1 MLSEQKYEQEK
12 LRSAEESRAKMR
24 RWWGQEQFPRS
35 SCRPRGSKGSGHAL
49 WGVTGFLARNQYD
62 TIKAGVQICGVFMTI
77 CWTKRGSL
85 WPKDLLWTL
94 MARQV
99 LTGSSCLSM
108 RPTEVILVL
117 LNYQVTDSFN
127 NHCTFGLLT
136 ITLCNARSASSM
148 TKGAKGVDKAG
159 NNWTSI
165 DIWAGG
171 DYMYKQFDWFIRK
184 WI

>member
-1 MLSEQKYEQEK
+1 MMGPGAVSTFLLQTPRKWGKWSCTMGSNWLFGKEPVWYYKSRCSDLWCVYDHLLDQKRQPV
-12 LRSAEESRAKMR
+12 AKGFTM
-24 RWWGQEQFPRS
+24 GL
-35 SCRPRGSKGSGHAL
+35 KG
-49 WGVTGFLARNQYD
+49 
-62 TIKAGVQICGVFMTI
+62 K
-77 CWTKRGSL
+77 
-85 WPKDLLWTL
+85 
-94 MARQV
+94 
-99 LTGSSCLSM
+99 TGSDWIKLLVYEANWGHS
-108 RPTEVILVL
+108 VL

-171 DYMYKQFDWFIRK
+171 DYMYKQLDWFIRK

>member
-1 MLSEQKYEQEK
+1 
-12 LRSAEESRAKMR
+12 
-24 RWWGQEQFPRS
+24 
-35 SCRPRGSKGSGHAL
+35 
-49 WGVTGFLARNQYD
+49 
-62 TIKAGVQICGVFMTI
+62 
-77 CWTKRGSL
+77 
-85 WPKDLLWTL
+85 

-148 TKGAKGVDKAG
+148 TLKGQKGWARQETTGLPLTYELVVTTCTSNLIGSSG
-159 NNWTSI
+159 NGYNFLFFFFFSWLTMGERFYLLGSLSRG
-165 DIWAGG
+165 APS
-171 DYMYKQFDWFIRK
+171 KS
-184 WI
+184 